1 MIFEAIETKVRA
13 AFQPTHLELE
23 NESHMHHHRTREA
36 GALGGVEETH
46 FRLVVVSAAFE
57 GVSRVDRQ
65 RRVYAL
71 LEDERTAG
79 LHALAMW
86 TYTPA
91 EWAKIGPHA
100 DLESPSCA
108 SGAQSPTKPS

>member
-1 MIFEAIETKVRA
+1 MIFESIEAKVRA
-13 AFQPTHLELE
+13 AFQPTHFELE
-23 NESHMHHHRTREA
+23 NESHLHAHGRR
-36 GALGGVEETH
+36 LGGHEETH
-46 FRLVVVSAAFE
+46 FRLVVVSPAFE
-57 GVSRVDRQ
+57 AVSRVDRQ

-71 LEDERTAG
+71 LEEERAAG

-91 EWAKIGPHA
+91 EWAKLNPSA

-108 SGAQSPTKPS
+108 TSPLKS

>member
-1 MIFEAIETKVRA
+1 MIFEAIEAKVRA
-13 AFQPTHLELE
+13 AFQPSHLELE
-23 NESHMHHHRTREA
+23 NESHTHHR
-36 GALGGVEETH
+36 GGDETH

-71 LEDERTAG
+71 LDEERAAG

-91 EWAKIGPHA
+91 EWAKMGPHV
-100 DLESPSCA
+100 DLDSPSCA
-108 SGAQSPTKPS
+108 GQTPAKPS